1 MTDMLAVSRT
11 EYDRLLGLAR
21 LGTAISVKQPDSDDS
36 EIIEMIGALGREHY
50 STYGGWHYPEAVTIS
65 IPDSETDTEHAA
77 RVAKG
82 LMNIGMS
89 GPRHGGIP
97 TITGDL
103 MCEGA
108 QIIKSLLQRLEDRP

>member
-1 MTDMLAVSRT
+1 VTDMLAVSHD
-11 EYDRLLGLAR
+11 EYDRLMSIAR
-21 LGTAISVKQPDSDDS
+21 LAAAISVKQPDPDDS
-36 EIIEMIGALGREHY
+36 EIVEMIGSLGREHY
-50 STYGGWHYPEAVTIS
+50 SEYGVRYPEAVTIS
-65 IPDSETDTEHAA
+65 IPDRETDTEQAA

-108 QIIKSLLQRLEDRP
+108 EIIKSLLKKLEDAE

>member
-1 MTDMLAVSRT
+1 MATMLAVPAD
-11 EYDRLLGLAR
+11 EYDRLMSMAQLSA
-21 LGTAISVKQPDSDDS
+21 AISVKQPDPDDS
-36 EIIEMIGALGREHY
+36 DIIEMIGRLGREHY
-50 STYGGWHYPEAVTIS
+50 SVYNVRYPDAVTIS
-65 IPDSETDTEHAA
+65 IPDRETDTEHAA

-108 QIIKSLLQRLEDRP
+108 QIIKSLLKRLEDTE

>member
-1 MTDMLAVSRT
+1 MTDMLAVPRT
-11 EYDRLLGLAR
+11 EYDRLVTMAQLSA
-21 LGTAISVKQPDSDDS
+21 AISVEQPDPDDS
-36 EIIEMIGALGREHY
+36 EIIEMIGRLGREHY
-50 STYGGWHYPEAVTIS
+50 SVYNVPYPDAVTIS
-65 IPDSETDTEHAA
+65 IPDRETDTEHAA

-108 QIIKSLLQRLEDRP
+108 EIIKSLLTKLEDVQ